1 MYHAGDQPPKSF
13 GPHRNGSRLGLL
25 WGIVLVVLSV
35 LQPFPNGL
43 AGDNA
48 TTINFIIATLGTLLI
63 ILSLASSLVRDR
75 GTPSRRRRLSRRAEE
90 ELGTVNYKHREAV
103 RILYAVVTEND

>member
-1 MYHAGDQPPKSF
+1 
-13 GPHRNGSRLGLL
+13 
-25 WGIVLVVLSV
+25 VVLSV